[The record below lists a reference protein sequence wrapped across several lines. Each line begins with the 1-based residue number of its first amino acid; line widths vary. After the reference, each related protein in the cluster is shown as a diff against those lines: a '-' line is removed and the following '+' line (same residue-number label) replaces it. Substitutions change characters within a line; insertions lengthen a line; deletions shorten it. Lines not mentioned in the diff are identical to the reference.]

1 MTEWDRERQR
11 GPEGKEAD
19 VDGPSA
25 DEQAHELRVRVA
37 RHKRMIQRKAARD
50 GAAQGAIPQTTG
62 SALPAT
68 ARQRMEPQLGADLSA
83 VRVHTGAESAA
94 AAANFGARA
103 FTDGSDVHFGA
114 GEFAPGTKEGDRLLA
129 HELTHT
135 VQAQRSG
142 IQRKADGSDKH
153 DGGKQEGLEVSQPGD
168 AAEKEADAVA
178 DHAAGALHGDGE
190 EHGGT
195 GPDAGKEK
203 APQIGAKLAPSVV
216 LTKKDD
222 GKKEEPVKGKPV
234 NLPAWKDV
242 IIDIS
247 HITSGHVAGGA
258 RASAKKDKF
267 PPGMTPQKIE
277 SVVRNAY
284 KVCKKLQ
291 TQGER
296 VLVVGTADGLTIEMW
311 VNTTTKT
318 IETAYPQY

>member
-1 MTEWDRERQR
+1 MEWDRERQR
-11 GPEGKEAD
+11 GREGKDAEVEA
-19 VDGPSA
+19 PSA
-25 DEQAHELRVRVA
+25 EEQAHELRVRVA
-37 RHKRMIQRKAARD
+37 RHKRMVQRKAVRD
-50 GAAQGAIPQTTG
+50 GATQAAIPQTTG
-62 SALPAT
+62 APLPAA

-83 VRVHTGAESAA
+83 VRVHTGSESAA
-94 AAANFGARA
+94 AATSLGARA
-103 FTDGSDVHFGA
+103 FTDGSDVHFAA

-142 IQRKADGSDKH
+142 IQRKANGAENH
-153 DGGKQEGLEVSQPGD
+153 GGHKPEGLEVSQPGD
-168 AAEKEADAVA
+168 AAETEADAVA
-178 DHAAGALHGDGE
+178 DHAAGALHGDGAE
-190 EHGGT
+190 QGGA

-203 APQIGAKLAPSVV
+203 APQIGAKLSQSVV

-242 IIDIS
+242 IIDVA

-291 TQGER
+291 TQGDR

>member
-1 MTEWDRERQR
+1 MTERDRERQR
-11 GPEGKEAD
+11 GPEGQQAD
-19 VDGPSA
+19 ADAPSA
-25 DEQAHELRVRVA
+25 EEQLHDLRVRVA
-37 RHKRMIQRKAARD
+37 RHKRMVQRKAARD
-50 GAAQGAIPQTTG
+50 GSGHAAIPQAAG
-62 SALPAT
+62 SPLPAA

-83 VRVHTGAESAA
+83 VRVHTGTESASA
-94 AAANFGARA
+94 AEKLGARA
-103 FTDGSDVHFGA
+103 LTDGSDVHFAA

-142 IQRKADGSDKH
+142 IQRKADGPDRH
-153 DGGKQEGLEVSQPGD
+153 DAGKEHGHEVSQPGD
-168 AAEKEADAVA
+168 PAEREADAVA
-178 DHAAGALHGDGE
+178 DHAAGALHGDE
-190 EHGGT
+190 QEHASA

-222 GKKEEPVKGKPV
+222 GKKEESVKGKPI

-242 IIDIS
+242 FIDIG

-318 IETAYPQY
+318 IETAYPQ